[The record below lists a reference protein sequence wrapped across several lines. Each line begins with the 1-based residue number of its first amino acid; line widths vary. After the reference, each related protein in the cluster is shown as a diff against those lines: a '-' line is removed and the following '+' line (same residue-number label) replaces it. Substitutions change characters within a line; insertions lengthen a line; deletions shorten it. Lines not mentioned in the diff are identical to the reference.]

1 MPHHRTQPKRN
12 FALTLLIACLMTL
25 LTLTSPAIFAQKA
38 EQEPVR
44 LQIQVSTQ
52 NKITVRLLEPE
63 GKTLVRSH
71 VDAFRQTF
79 HGQLTEMHPT
89 ARTSNTD
96 KNGVPVFDEMIAEW
110 NAPGLLRGL
119 LREAEFDLKP
129 LLKALHK
136 SKIRM
141 LYVNV
146 LLPDYGGSYCI
157 PGGVTRRTTHVV
169 AWEDDLPTHIMPPTS
184 TSIGY
189 GFRFEDVERTAATLL
204 IILLTPL
211 LITFWLRNRAL
222 KAGTTDPTAVWFG
235 FSQAT
240 SWLETAFWFV
250 WAGFVFS
257 TQASTLLAFALNI
270 PRTGGINPLTIF
282 VLFLP
287 RGLITVLNAVLAQP
301 VYARIRGL
309 DVSPGDLARRTVW
322 TQAMNYLPANFTWY
336 GVLTLTL
343 GSSGSANGQTSYT
356 TQAFFWFGA
365 SYLTRKLCLNR
376 LTALTGARPML
387 ITSGPLRD
395 YVFGMAAHVGVKL
408 RNLILLPAGQM
419 QEANAFASR
428 NNTVLLTDYLLQNM
442 TRREVNAVMGHE
454 MTHLQHRHAV
464 IMRWIAG
471 TLTYVPIFVW
481 IFAQGVIANPIVN
494 WPIWYPLAALCGLPL
509 VAFISR
515 RFEKVADLG
524 ACQLTGDPEAM
535 ISGLSRL
542 SLISMYPQEWGRV
555 TSGLT
560 THPSTRRRAQYIADG
575 RSISPKRGRC
585 LRRVWKHCCERR
597 WKATATLIRLPR
609 RPHSPPLPRHRN
621 RLPCRRC
628 RDRSGVSICNNAKIG
643 RKRSETLQ
651 GIRLFA
657 GGRNPAAKGLASAVA
672 QQNLRKECDEINF
685 FARAAHSAA
694 FEMRFHCLRLN
705 VLRTSC
711 AHAELNT
718 LADKSIVCEAHSAE
732 RPKSAF
738 CCAWNALLLRRG
750 LFRRIT
756 PSAALCLN
764 SLRRIPIRLNSVCG
778 AEWRGSTP
786 RLSCTVTGRA

>member
-1 MPHHRTQPKRN
+1 MPNHRTQPTRN
-12 FALTLLIACLMTL
+12 HALPLLKACLLAL
-25 LTLTSPAIFAQKA
+25 LTLICTAAFAQ
-38 EQEPVR
+38 EDDPEIVR

-52 NKITVRLLEPE
+52 NKVTVRLLEPK

-71 VDAFRQTF
+71 VDAFKQTF

-89 ARTSNTD
+89 ARTSDTD

-110 NAPGLLRGL
+110 NAPGLQRGL

-141 LYVNV
+141 LYINV
-146 LLPDYGGSYCI
+146 SLPDYGGSYCI
-157 PGGVTRRTTHVV
+157 PDVIRSRTGHTIT
-169 AWEDDLPTHIMPPTS
+169 WEDYLPTKIMPPVN

-189 GFRFEDVERTAATLL
+189 GFRFEDMERTAATLL
-204 IILLTPL
+204 TILLAPL
-211 LITFWLRNRAL
+211 LITLWLRNRAL
-222 KAGTTDPTAVWFG
+222 KAGTADPTAVWFG

-309 DVSPGDLARRTVW
+309 DVSPGDLARRTAW
-322 TQAMNYLPANFTWY
+322 TQAMNYLPSNFTWY
-336 GVLTLTL
+336 GTLTL
-343 GSSGSANGQTSYT
+343 LFGSAGSASGQTSHT
-356 TQAFFWFGA
+356 TQALTWFGA

-376 LTALTGARPML
+376 LTALTGAKPML
-387 ITSGPLRD
+387 IGSGPLRD

-408 RNLILLPAGQM
+408 RSLILLPAGQM

-454 MTHLQHRHAV
+454 MTHLQHKHART
-464 IMRWIAG
+464 MRWIAG

-481 IFAQGVIANPIVN
+481 IFAQGVIASPIVN

-509 VAFISR
+509 ISFVSR

-560 THPSTRRRAQYIADG
+560 THPSTRRRAQYIAEAWQMPPA
-575 RSISPKRGRC
+575 RVEEL
-585 LRRVWKHCCERR
+585 LRTPLEGDRY
-597 WKATATLIRLPR
+597 TD
-609 RPHSPPLPRHRN
+609 PPVP
-621 RLPCRRC
+621 PPVPPAQPPPPEPPAVPPMP
-628 RDRSGVSICNNAKIG
+628 GQIG
-643 RKRSETLQ
+643 RFDLQ
-651 GIRLFA
+651 
-657 GGRNPAAKGLASAVA
+657 
-672 QQNLRKECDEINF
+672 
-685 FARAAHSAA
+685 
-694 FEMRFHCLRLN
+694 
-705 VLRTSC
+705 
-711 AHAELNT
+711 
-718 LADKSIVCEAHSAE
+718 
-732 RPKSAF
+732 
-738 CCAWNALLLRRG
+738 
-750 LFRRIT
+750 
-756 PSAALCLN
+756 
-764 SLRRIPIRLNSVCG
+764 
-778 AEWRGSTP
+778 
-786 RLSCTVTGRA
+786 